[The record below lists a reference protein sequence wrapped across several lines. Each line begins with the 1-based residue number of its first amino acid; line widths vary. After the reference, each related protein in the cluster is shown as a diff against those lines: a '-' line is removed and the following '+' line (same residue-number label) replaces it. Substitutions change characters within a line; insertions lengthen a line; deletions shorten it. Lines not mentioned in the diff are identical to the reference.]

1 MLYPTFV
8 TSRLCSLCCYDPTTA
23 ISPKPSHEVIRLRHR
38 KRSLVFWLGTLTLVS
53 VAPAIEGYAQN
64 LPAPVPGS
72 SKQGTS
78 PLPTGPAAIVP
89 PAASAPTITKI
100 DPDRFLVAGG
110 SIITITGKNFG
121 GATVDFG
128 GTPSPH
134 VIVQDPAT
142 IKATVPGGKAG
153 KVPVK
158 VTTSAGTVT
167 GGSITYVDAKNCWLF
182 PTVGMCE
189 GDATVR
195 EANINSYYNST
206 GKLTFLD
213 QVKSIYNGASSSAT
227 VSADLTTLNF
237 SNGMQMTAGTNLQ
250 AGSSGTLTNVAR
262 GTIPTLSANGAAQ
275 AAGT

>member
-1 MLYPTFV
+1 M
-8 TSRLCSLCCYDPTTA
+8 
-23 ISPKPSHEVIRLRHR
+23 
-38 KRSLVFWLGTLTLVS
+38 
-53 VAPAIEGYAQN
+53 
-64 LPAPVPGS
+64 
-72 SKQGTS
+72 
-78 PLPTGPAAIVP
+78 
-89 PAASAPTITKI
+89 
-100 DPDRFLVAGG
+100 
-110 SIITITGKNFG
+110 
-121 GATVDFG
+121 DFG

-275 AAGT
+275 AAQNMIYGGNFTVRAVLPVVGAGIQTDSPGGIGGTMDVVVQEGVDVQNFRDGNKYDGRLSTFAWSCGDGRISHLQLHQSGSGIRLQNQTSMRAGFSLAEAMVTTTHHMTMQETMALEA